1 MNISANQ
8 HLESFFKR
16 KKFINCRGRL
26 LDLSEPIVMGI
37 VNITPDSFYT
47 ASRCVDEKS
56 ILNRVEKIINEGGG
70 IVDLGAYSSRPNA
83 DHISHDEE
91 IKRLLPALQS
101 IRKRFPD
108 IPISVDTFRA
118 SVAKKSVEEGEADII
133 NDISGGDM
141 DDIMFDTIE
150 QLNVPY
156 ILMHMQGTPQTMQT
170 KPVYND
176 LMRDIMMWFAHKV
189 NLLRSKGVNDII
201 LDPGF
206 GFGKTLDQNYLLMK
220 HINQF
225 AVFELPLLVGISR
238 KSMIYKLLDTTPEQ
252 SLNGTS
258 VLNTI
263 ALQGGANILRVHD
276 VKEAVE
282 CVNLTRQIMNRE

>member
-1 MNISANQ
+1 M
-8 HLESFFKR
+8 ESVFKQ

-37 VNITPDSFYT
+37 VNITPDSFYE

-56 ILNRVEKIINEGGG
+56 ILKKVEKIINEGGR
-70 IVDLGAYSSRPNA
+70 IIDLGAYSSRPGA
-83 DHISHDEE
+83 EHISQEEE

-101 IRKRFPD
+101 IRKYFPD
-108 IPISVDTFRA
+108 IPISIDTFRA
-118 SVAKKSVEEGEADII
+118 SVAKKSIEEGEADII
-133 NDISGGDM
+133 NDISGGNM
-141 DDIMFDTIE
+141 DDTMFDTIA

-156 ILMHMQGTPQTMQT
+156 ILTHIQGTPQTMQT
-170 KPVYND
+170 EPLYND
-176 LMRDIMMWFAHKV
+176 LMVDITMWFAQKV

-206 GFGKTLDQNYLLMK
+206 GFGKTLDQNYILMK
-220 HINQF
+220 NLSSF
-225 AVFELPLLVGISR
+225 AAFELPLLVGISR

-263 ALQGGANILRVHD
+263 ALQSGANILRVHD

-282 CVNLTRQIMNRE
+282 CVNLTRKIMDC